1 MMQGIKWRWIVQ
13 KLVGRKSDA
22 KHLILQGAWWRI
34 EDVVS
39 RTKILNMIKNW
50 IIAPWT
56 SSKYNE
62 ASCAWVWDELFN
74 FCTLLIS
81 CLWRNFNF
89 LCNCTHQNF
98 YSNTRNKIRNVQ
110 YFSLIFFTAKPR
122 YKIIGKFKNYV
133 FVSFS
138 GSNLEHLFEK
148 FLLQRVLGDL
158 KLLL

>member
-62 ASCAWVWDELFN
+62 ASCACVWDELFN

-81 CLWRNFNF
+81 CLWRKFNF
-89 LCNCTHQNF
+89 LCNCTPQNF

-110 YFSLIFFTAKPR
+110 YFSLIF
-122 YKIIGKFKNYV
+122 
-133 FVSFS
+133 
-138 GSNLEHLFEK
+138 
-148 FLLQRVLGDL
+148 LQQNQGI
-158 KLLL
+158 KLLESLKTTFLFLFLGAI

>member
-1 MMQGIKWRWIVQ
+1 MMQGIKWRWIVRR
-13 KLVGRKSDA
+13 LVGRKSDA

-62 ASCAWVWDELFN
+62 ASCACVWDELFN

-81 CLWRNFNF
+81 CLWRKFNF
-89 LCNCTHQNF
+89 LCNCTPQNF

-110 YFSLIFFTAKPR
+110 YFSLIF
-122 YKIIGKFKNYV
+122 
-133 FVSFS
+133 
-138 GSNLEHLFEK
+138 
-148 FLLQRVLGDL
+148 LQQNRSI
-158 KLLL
+158 KLLESLKTTFLFLFLGAI